1 MDYKRLIELDN
12 IYPSISSYKDG
23 APNKTQILY
32 GSYPEKNKIEFKV
45 PPTLDTINYLPDTNF
60 RFVLAIFKDYKDT
73 NPIYYTSEIY
83 YRDLQS
89 ALLEDNPYFLQ
100 ASFSS
105 ENIVP
110 YVIDSSLKIFNTF
123 AEPEYKSFINV
134 RQNVMFKSGSVVD
147 YDNLVRYIDW
157 VVDTPSPLDEPN
169 FGVLQPD
176 TIAGWDLLN
185 GNFVTGKVTSGI
197 SASFG
202 IGKEFVQTD
211 NLLSGS
217 NISSLESN
225 LKFQEEKLKK
235 ITEEISAIN
244 IELGAKSNYKL
255 DNGQKGRV
263 TVYNNVYE
271 TKAPISFFFSK
282 NQASQYLTTQLK
294 NKVVELTTQKDNVQT
309 EYNLAK
315 SNLDSA
321 NASVKSALGDA
332 QKLANNASALLG
344 KIPKIP
350 KLPDIPQIPKIPSLN
365 DLGNAVLSSAAAL
378 IPSIPKINLP
388 KIPSLKLPPLKL
400 FKKKEPKEP
409 KKVKNN
415 KKKGL
420 KGLEDQ
426 ANSLQSTAGNL
437 QNQAQG
443 AVAGAQN
450 SVAGAASNLQ
460 SQAMGAVGN
469 LNKGLVSSTTQLAG
483 GGTLRTTSITSGVLA
498 KGETEASVLADIQ
511 KSMIDVASHVATKK

>member
-12 IYPSISSYKDG
+12 IYPSISSYKEG

-73 NPIYYTSEIY
+73 NPVYYTSEIY
-83 YRDLQS
+83 YRDLRL
-89 ALLEDNPYFLQ
+89 ALLENNPYFLH
-100 ASFSS
+100 ASFAS

-110 YVIDSSLKIFNTF
+110 YVIEDSLKIFNTF
-123 AEPEYKSFINV
+123 SQPEFKSFINV
-134 RQNVMFKSGSVVD
+134 RQNVMFRSGSVVD

-202 IGKEFVQTD
+202 IGKEFVQADT
-211 NLLSGS
+211 LLSGS
-217 NISSLESN
+217 NVSSLESN

-244 IELGAKSNYKL
+244 IELGSKSNYKL
-255 DNGQKGRV
+255 NFLQKGSV

-271 TKAPISFFFSK
+271 TKVPISFFFSK
-282 NQASQYLTTQLK
+282 ERASDYLTTQLK
-294 NKVVELTTQKDNVQT
+294 NKVVELTTQKDNVQAD
-309 EYNLAK
+309 YNSAK

-321 NASVKSALGDA
+321 NSTLGNT
-332 QKLANNASALLG
+332 QNLANNASALLG
-344 KIPKIP
+344 KIPSIP
-350 KLPDIPQIPKIPSLN
+350 KLPDIPQIPKIPSLGTLGEAL
-365 DLGNAVLSSAAAL
+365 LGNAAGLVAL
-378 IPSIPKINLP
+378 PNIPKITLP

-420 KGLEDQ
+420 TGLEDQ
-426 ANSLQSTAGNL
+426 TPTQP
-437 QNQAQG
+437 
-443 AVAGAQN
+443 
-450 SVAGAASNLQ
+450 
-460 SQAMGAVGN
+460 VGN
-469 LNKGLVSSTTQLAG
+469 SSLTQ
-483 GGTLRTTSITSGVLA
+483 
-498 KGETEASVLADIQ
+498 ADITAQ
-511 KSMIDVASHVATKK
+511 KKQQIASGERIAKRQKDGTIRYIYKDASSPSGYVYADGTFVNKND

>member
-12 IYPSISSYKDG
+12 IYPNISSYKEG
-23 APNKTQILY
+23 ATNKTQILY

-83 YRDLQS
+83 YRDLQL
-89 ALLEDNPYFLQ
+89 ALLENNPYFLQ
-100 ASFSS
+100 SSFSS

-110 YVIDSSLKIFNTF
+110 YVIDSTLKVFNTF
-123 AEPEYKSFINV
+123 VEPEYKSFINV
-134 RQNVMFKSGSVVD
+134 RQNIMFRSGSVID

-157 VVDTPSPLDEPN
+157 VVDTPSPLDEAN

-211 NLLSGS
+211 SLSSGS
-217 NISSLESN
+217 NISLLESN

-255 DNGQKGRV
+255 DNGQKGKV
-263 TVYNNVYE
+263 TVYNNLYE
-271 TKAPISFFFSK
+271 TKGPISFFFSK

-294 NKVVELTTQKDNVQT
+294 NKVVELTTQKDNVQI

-315 SNLDSA
+315 SNLNNA
-321 NASVKSALGDA
+321 NASAKSVLGDV
-332 QKLANNASALLG
+332 QQLANNATTLLG

-365 DLGNAVLSSAAAL
+365 DLGNAVLSSTAAL

-420 KGLEDQ
+420 QRLEDQ
-426 ANSLQSTAGNL
+426 AN
-437 QNQAQG
+437 QAQNL
-443 AVAGAQN
+443 VAGAT
-450 SVAGAASNLQ
+450 SNLQ
-460 SQAMGAVGN
+460 SQSMGTVGN
-469 LNKGLVSSTTQLAG
+469 LNKGLIQSTTQLAG
-483 GGTLRTTSITSGVLA
+483 GGTLTTTSITSGVLA